1 MTNLLSDLKE
11 SDVGRTVKFKPQ
23 WATKPIVAKILEV
36 ADGKRVDWDVL
47 ISDDTPELPMMT
59 YATHHAI
66 VKLEYERNGKTLSHW
81 FLGTP
86 EYEILE
92 LI

>member
-1 MTNLLSDLKE
+1 MTNPLSDLKE

-23 WATKPIVAKILEV
+23 WATTPIVGKILEV

-47 ISDDTPELPMMT
+47 ISDDTHELPMMT
-59 YATHHAI
+59 YATHHSI
-66 VKLEYERNGKTLSHW
+66 VRLEYDHGGKKASHW
-81 FLGTP
+81 FFGTP